1 MKFKTIAFTLLLA
14 AVMLAGCSGKST
26 DEGSSLKENAPS
38 DIKEMVHEYSTGK
51 MKAKNASITSQQL
64 IVTDKNGK
72 ESAYNL
78 PKDEFFVSIA
88 PYVEQTHPWTNHSL
102 TGCQGELANKEFQ
115 VYIEDTEGNVVLD
128 EIVKTQSNG
137 FIDFWLPRD
146 KTYKIKF
153 EYDGK
158 KVESKIATF
167 EGDPTCITTM
177 QLK

>member
-1 MKFKTIAFTLLLA
+1 M
-14 AVMLAGCSGKST
+14 
-26 DEGSSLKENAPS
+26 
-38 DIKEMVHEYSTGK
+38 
-51 MKAKNASITSQQL
+51 
-64 IVTDKNGK
+64 
-72 ESAYNL
+72 
-78 PKDEFFVSIA
+78 
-88 PYVEQTHPWTNHSL
+88 

-158 KVESKIATF
+158 KAESKIATF